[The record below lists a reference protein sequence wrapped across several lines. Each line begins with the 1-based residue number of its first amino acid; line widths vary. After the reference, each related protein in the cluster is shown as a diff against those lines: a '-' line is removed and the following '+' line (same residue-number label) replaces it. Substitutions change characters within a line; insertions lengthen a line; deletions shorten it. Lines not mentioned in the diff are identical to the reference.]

1 MKIARPDVAA
11 GQRERKPNMSYVL
24 QMESGETIQL
34 MKEAF
39 VLLTLGWQ
47 AFRIWVFVSDI
58 RDEFIL
64 GLDVLRAYDASVD
77 LGRHLLLLGQKEVTL
92 FNTVALPT

>member
-1 MKIARPDVAA
+1 MTIARPDVAA

-24 QMESGETIQL
+24 QMASGKTIQL

-47 AFRIWVFVSDI
+47 AFRI
-58 RDEFIL
+58 
-64 GLDVLRAYDASVD
+64 
-77 LGRHLLLLGQKEVTL
+77 
-92 FNTVALPT
+92 